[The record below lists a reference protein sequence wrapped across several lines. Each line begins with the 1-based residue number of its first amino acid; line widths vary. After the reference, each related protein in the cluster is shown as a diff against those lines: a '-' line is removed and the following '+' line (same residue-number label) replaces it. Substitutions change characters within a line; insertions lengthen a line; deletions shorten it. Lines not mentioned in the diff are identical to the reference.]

1 MKLDTTARMIER
13 RELVSTAE
21 FQALMGW
28 RSRQAVWKATKSHRV
43 FFLPYEAVRYFP
55 VFYGDPACDPK
66 HLQAVT
72 KILGDLPGGA
82 KLQFFVS
89 RKGSLGGLTPLQALA
104 AGHLAKVK
112 DIAAAFSQAP
122 EAAQKKILVAA
133 KLRVRGQ

>member
-1 MKLDTTARMIER
+1 MKLVTTARMIDR

-28 RSRQAVWKATKSHRV
+28 RSRQAVWKATRSRRV
-43 FFLPYEAVRYFP
+43 FFLPYEAGRYFP
-55 VFYGDPACDPK
+55 IFYGDQAYDLK

-89 RKGSLGGLTPLQALA
+89 AR
-104 AGHLAKVK
+104 
-112 DIAAAFSQAP
+112 
-122 EAAQKKILVAA
+122 
-133 KLRVRGQ
+133 